1 MFKRF
6 VAGSAVAALLIAVA
20 ALALVSL
27 PGLALLRTWPLTLM
41 WCFVPATWG
50 IWAVLAPRS
59 WVPGRLPY
67 WGAILGFAGGL
78 TNALVLDMPF
88 LVFRKY
94 VPMEA
99 RWGMVIGATV
109 GYYFLWMLVRAAL
122 NSIAPVQERNQIVAS
137 QQVMKKAA

>member
-6 VAGSAVAALLIAVA
+6 VAGSAVGALLIAVA

-27 PGLALLRTWPLTLM
+27 PGLALPRTWPLTLM
-41 WCFVPATWG
+41 WCFVPAAWG
-50 IWAVLAPRS
+50 LWAVLTPRS

-67 WGAILGFAGGL
+67 WGAILGFIGGL

-99 RWGMVIGATV
+99 RWGMVAGATV

-122 NSIAPVQERNQIVAS
+122 NSIAPVQEHDESVTS
-137 QQVMKKAA
+137 QQVLKKAA

>member
-6 VAGSAVAALLIAVA
+6 VAGSAVGALLIAVA

-41 WCFVPATWG
+41 WCFVPAAWG
-50 IWAVLAPRS
+50 LWAVFTPRS

-67 WGAILGFAGGL
+67 WGAILGFIGGL

-99 RWGMVIGATV
+99 RWGMVAGATV

-122 NSIAPVQERNQIVAS
+122 NSIAPVQEHNESVTS
-137 QQVMKKAA
+137 QQVIKKAA